1 MAAVWV
7 RGAAAP
13 VLGIPCVPAG
23 VEVHGG
29 LRFGG
34 QMPEEGRVMVQQDRQ
49 GSQPGAQR
57 EATPSRHA
65 GNRVLAAARERYQGS
80 LAQGF
85 AGQLKAIDFSDQVM
99 LFGAGLLVSA
109 LPLLILLSA
118 FASNRVD
125 DDISLRLGL
134 DRRASGIMTHLFTS
148 APASLNVATATSLV
162 FVTAGTL
169 AVAGSLQQIY
179 QKVFHQ
185 EHHGLRGLYRLPVW
199 IAVLGLTV
207 IVDTVVGRPVRDAVD
222 GAVLAVLVTCA
233 IWTLFFWWTMHF
245 LLGGQVAWR
254 RLLPSAVS
262 TGVFFASLGVF
273 SKFYFS
279 STIISD
285 SKTYGTIGAVFSI
298 MTWFVAIGAVIILG
312 AVAGAAW
319 QDRKPADPERGGQMT
334 LDI

>member
-1 MAAVWV
+1 
-7 RGAAAP
+7 
-13 VLGIPCVPAG
+13 
-23 VEVHGG
+23 
-29 LRFGG
+29 
-34 QMPEEGRVMVQQDRQ
+34 MPEGSSVMVQHDRRDRR
-49 GSQPGAQR
+49 PATQR
-57 EATPSRHA
+57 GTTPSRL
-65 GNRVLAAARERYQGS
+65 GRYKIVAAARDRYEGS

-85 AGQLKAIDFSDQVM
+85 VMQLRAIDFSDQVM

-109 LPLLILLSA
+109 LPFLILLSA

-148 APASLNVATATSLV
+148 APATLNVATATSLL

-179 QKVFHQ
+179 EKVFHQ
-185 EHHGLRGLYRLPVW
+185 DHHGLRGLYRLPVW

-207 IVDTVVGRPVRDAVD
+207 IFDTLVGRPVRNLAD
-222 GAVLAVLVTCA
+222 GAVWAVLVTFA
-233 IWTLFFWWTMHF
+233 IWTPFFWWSMHF
-245 LLGGQVAWR
+245 MLGGQVAWR
-254 RLLPSAVS
+254 RLLPSAVV
-262 TGVFFASLGVF
+262 TGVFFAGLGVF

-285 SKTYGTIGAVFSI
+285 SRTYGTIGAVFSI

-312 AVAGAAW
+312 AVAGAVW
-319 QDRKPADPERGGQMT
+319 QDRKPADPEPNGQMT
-334 LDI
+334 VDR